1 MDVQV
6 NPKQVPRKN
15 AFPTTFAMKN
25 IPGKPLGIAAKSPDF
40 SPFGVDN

>member
-6 NPKQVPRKN
+6 NPKQMPWKN
-15 AFPTTFAMKN
+15 AFPIALAMKN
-25 IPGKPLGIAAKSPDF
+25 IPGKPLGIAGKSSDF